1 MKVYT
6 IGHSNRSIQE
16 FLELLAQNNINQLV
30 DVRTIAK
37 SRHNPQFGE
46 SEIRQSLSAAG
57 VEYVRLEKLGGL
69 RSTKPDSV
77 NKGWDNKSFRDYAD
91 HMQTEEFEAGL
102 NQLIDLAATK
112 PTAIMCAEAVPWRC
126 HRSLIGDALLV
137 RGIEV
142 IDIISKNNLRPHKLT
157 SFARVNGK
165 TITYPAE

>member
-16 FLELLAQNNINQLV
+16 FLELLTLNNIDQLV

-46 SEIRQSLSAAG
+46 SEIRQGLSAAG

-69 RSTKPDSV
+69 RPTKSDSV
-77 NKGWDNKSFRDYAD
+77 NKGWNNKSFRGYAD

-102 NQLIDLAATK
+102 KQLIDLAAAK

-137 RGIEV
+137 RDIEV